1 MKPRV
6 IICMEGGRVSYVYT
20 SEPMKV
26 MVKDYDTKDAVDPV
40 VRDITEQEPEACCY
54 EADVMVDPGMTIGEY
69 ARIKAE
75 LKTAEGGKK

>member
-20 SEPMKV
+20 SEPMKI
-26 MVKDYDTKDAVDPV
+26 MVKDYNTDGACGPV
-40 VRDITEQEPEACCY
+40 IRDITEYKLVACCY
-54 EADVMVDPGMTIGEY
+54 GPDTMVDPGMAIGEY

-75 LKTAEGGKK
+75 LKAAEGGKK